1 MINSQIE
8 EQQRVLDELNHK
20 VFLKENE
27 LGISKLKELQTK
39 LENSEK
45 QLAHLSQ
52 KILEKE
58 KIISELKEE
67 NKKLKFKK
75 EKFENLDI
83 VEHVSYLEFVGMLT
97 CKPIEEDKNRDNEEN
112 KILKEKIK
120 KMKDAINELSTKLE
134 KELFIKEQKNIKR
147 I

>member
-58 KIISELKEE
+58 K
-67 NKKLKFKK
+67 
-75 EKFENLDI
+75 
-83 VEHVSYLEFVGMLT
+83 
-97 CKPIEEDKNRDNEEN
+97 
-112 KILKEKIK
+112 
-120 KMKDAINELSTKLE
+120 
-134 KELFIKEQKNIKR
+134 
-147 I
+147 